1 MDDSI
6 EQLIRKYQDRQ
17 IYRSLDACTLAG
29 IADNCVELAIVDY
42 VHGQLESTEVLEL
55 QVLAE
60 LAVGARALYMTWLV
74 QTQVIHGGFSRY
86 YRSSAGQFAQDAV
99 AAFEFFGARQHA
111 GLMREANRLH
121 AEQRALEEREDL
133 AKIYSFFE
141 RYTVP
146 PLHWL
151 DDRFYK
157 LDECLSALR
166 IAKIRSEPALF
177 LTAG

>member
-6 EQLIRKYQDRQ
+6 ERLIRQYQERE
-17 IYRSLDACTLAG
+17 IYRSLDAGTLAG
-29 IADNCVELAIVDY
+29 IADDRVELAIVDC
-42 VHGQLESTEVLEL
+42 VHVQLEGNEAFEREVLAG
-55 QVLAE
+55 VAE
-60 LAVGARALYMTWLV
+60 GARALYMTWLV

-86 YRSSAGQFAQDAV
+86 YRSSAGQFAPEAV
-99 AAFEFFGARQHA
+99 AAFEFFGAHQHA
-111 GLMREANRLH
+111 CLMREANRLH
-121 AEQRALEEREDL
+121 AEEQVLGDREDL

-157 LDECLSALR
+157 LDESLSALR
-166 IAKIRSEPALF
+166 IAKIRAAPALF
-177 LTAG
+177 LTN

>member
-1 MDDSI
+1 MEDSI
-6 EQLIRKYQDRQ
+6 ERLIKQYQERQ
-17 IYRSLDACTLAG
+17 IYGSLDASTLAG
-29 IADNCVELAIVDY
+29 IADDRVELAIVDC
-42 VHGQLESTEVLEL
+42 VHVQLEGNEARQRE
-55 QVLAE
+55 VLAE

-86 YRSSAGQFAQDAV
+86 YRSSAGQFAQEAV
-99 AAFEFFGARQHA
+99 TAFEFFGAQQHA

-121 AEQRALEEREDL
+121 AQEQVLGDREDL
-133 AKIYSFFE
+133 AKAYSFFE

-146 PLHWL
+146 PLYWL

-157 LDECLSALR
+157 LDESLSTLR
-166 IAKIRSEPALF
+166 IAKIRTAPALF

>member
-6 EQLIRKYQDRQ
+6 ERLIKQYHERK
-17 IYRSLDACTLAG
+17 IYRSLDAGTLAD
-29 IADNCVELAIVDY
+29 IADDRVELAIVDY
-42 VHGQLESTEVLEL
+42 VHVRLEGRETLEL
-55 QVLAE
+55 QGLAG
-60 LAVGARALYMTWLV
+60 LAPGARALYMTWLV

-99 AAFEFFGARQHA
+99 AAFEFFGAHQHA

-121 AEQRALEEREDL
+121 AEEQALGDREDL

-157 LDECLSALR
+157 LEESLSTLR
-166 IAKIRSEPALF
+166 IAKIRAEPALF
-177 LTAG
+177 LTTD